1 MFNQFLVKTR
11 FWNLVALY
19 CFWFVSFPSY
29 ILNWGTLVCCKE
41 NCWFCLAW
49 VDRTLSQSPGLPP
62 AKTRELHAIQ
72 KSLKTGEHLWWK
84 RTLRICRN
92 VLLKFVISQT
102 ILLVPANIA
111 FVTNITVLSTRIL
124 LPNYWYESHV
134 FFHQIFFQV
143 CGQKSPFH
151 VVLDLKHIQ
160 CLFLA
165 HFVLQAGSML
175 VRIKHF

>member
-1 MFNQFLVKTR
+1 MESCSPLLFLICQF
-11 FWNLVALY
+11 
-19 CFWFVSFPSY
+19 SFLHPELRHS
-29 ILNWGTLVCCKE
+29 
-41 NCWFCLAW
+41 
-49 VDRTLSQSPGLPP
+49 GLLQ
-62 AKTRELHAIQ
+62 RELLILPCLSGSHTFSISWATSCKNKGITCNS

-124 LPNYWYESHV
+124 LPSYWYESHV